1 MSHIKRSALVH
12 YSTAE
17 MYQLVN
23 DVASYALFL
32 PWCRSSEVKNESAT
46 EMTASIEIAKGVL
59 NKTFTTH
66 NQLQINHRIDL
77 QLVNGPFKK
86 LSGYWQFDKLKTEN
100 ACRVN
105 LELEF
110 EFDNAMMSIAAKP
123 IFTQIA
129 NSLVDSFCK
138 RAIEVYGERG

>member
-12 YSTAE
+12 YSPAE

-23 DVASYALFL
+23 DVASYASYL
-32 PWCRSSEVKNESAT
+32 PWCRSSEVKNESKT
-46 EMTASIEIAKGVL
+46 EMIASVEIAKGIL

-66 NQLQINHRIDL
+66 NQLYKNHRIEL
-77 QLVNGPFKK
+77 QLVDGPFKK
-86 LSGYWQFDKLKTEN
+86 LSGYWQFDKLKTDN
-100 ACRVN
+100 ACKVS
-105 LELEF
+105 LELVF

-129 NSLVDSFCK
+129 NSLVASFCK
-138 RAIEVYGERG
+138 RAVDVYGERG

>member
-1 MSHIKRSALVH
+1 MSHITRSALVH
-12 YSTAE
+12 YSPAE

-23 DVASYALFL
+23 DVGSYASFL
-32 PWCRSSEVKNESAT
+32 PWCRSSAVKSESAT
-46 EMTASIEIAKGVL
+46 EMVASVEIAKGVL

-66 NQLQINHRIDL
+66 NKLHKDFRIEL
-77 QLVNGPFKK
+77 QLIDGPFKK
-86 LSGYWQFDKLKTEN
+86 LSGYWQFDRLKTDN
-100 ACRVN
+100 ASRVN
-105 LELEF
+105 LELDF

-138 RAIEVYGERG
+138 RAVEVYGERG

>member
-12 YSTAE
+12 YSPAE
-17 MYQLVN
+17 MYRLVN
-23 DVASYALFL
+23 NVDDYKKFL
-32 PWCRSSEVKNESAT
+32 PWCASSKIKTESET
-46 EMTASIEIAKGVL
+46 EMLASVEIAKGIL

-66 NQLQINHRIDL
+66 NRLEKDHRIEL
-77 QLVNGPFKK
+77 ELVDGPFKT
-86 LSGYWQFDKLKTEN
+86 LVGFWQFDALKTDN

-105 LELEF
+105 LDLEF
-110 EFDNAMMSIAAKP
+110 EFDSAMMSLAAKP

-138 RAIEVYGERG
+138 RAVEVYGERG